1 VKTAVIRRTP
11 QPGRNQE
18 LAGKFEIRSSRFETF
33 GLGSFELV
41 SDFEI
46 RVSDLDLAH
55 FAQDFARKSLTNVD
69 ERERVD
75 LKV

>member
-1 VKTAVIRRTP
+1 MKSKFLIPTRR
-11 QPGRNQE
+11 RDQE
-18 LAGKFEIRSSRFETF
+18 LAGKFEIRSSKFETF

-46 RVSDLDLAH
+46 RVSDFDLAH
-55 FAQDFARKSLTNVD
+55 FARDFARKSLTNVD